1 MQGARKMPQFNLRW
15 PKEVLDLVRKVAEE
29 NGRSVNSEIYKR
41 VMDSLKR
48 EGITDAVVK
57 EIAIT
62 ILRPNFVHGESFG
75 TNEKLRRER
84 VFSGKR
90 TFSEVMLDAAKKSKR

>member
-1 MQGARKMPQFNLRW
+1 MIRL
-15 PKEVLDLVRKVAEE
+15 
-29 NGRSVNSEIYKR
+29 
-41 VMDSLKR
+41 
-48 EGITDAVVK
+48 DAVVK

-84 VFSGKR
+84 VFSGKPSANR
-90 TFSEVMLDAAKKSKR
+90 KMMAK

>member
-1 MQGARKMPQFNLRW
+1 MIRL
-15 PKEVLDLVRKVAEE
+15 
-29 NGRSVNSEIYKR
+29 
-41 VMDSLKR
+41 
-48 EGITDAVVK
+48 DAVVK

-90 TFSEVMLDAAKKSKR
+90 TFSEVMLDAAKEIKTVKPQLREQSGLRYRKTTHRN

>member
-1 MQGARKMPQFNLRW
+1 MIRL
-15 PKEVLDLVRKVAEE
+15 
-29 NGRSVNSEIYKR
+29 
-41 VMDSLKR
+41 
-48 EGITDAVVK
+48 DAVVK

-84 VFSGKR
+84 VFSGER
-90 TFSEVMLDAAKKSKR
+90 TFSEVMLDAAKKSKQ

>member
-1 MQGARKMPQFNLRW
+1 M
-15 PKEVLDLVRKVAEE
+15 
-29 NGRSVNSEIYKR
+29 
-41 VMDSLKR
+41 
-48 EGITDAVVK
+48 DAVVK

>member
-1 MQGARKMPQFNLRW
+1 MIRL
-15 PKEVLDLVRKVAEE
+15 
-29 NGRSVNSEIYKR
+29 
-41 VMDSLKR
+41 
-48 EGITDAVVK
+48 DAVVK

-84 VFSGKR
+84 VFMALKGCIKWRRERVFSGKR

>member
-1 MQGARKMPQFNLRW
+1 MIRL
-15 PKEVLDLVRKVAEE
+15 
-29 NGRSVNSEIYKR
+29 
-41 VMDSLKR
+41 
-48 EGITDAVVK
+48 DAVVK

-84 VFSGKR
+84 VFSGKH
-90 TFSEVMLDAAKKSKR
+90 TFSEVMLDAAKEIKTVKPQLREQSGLRYRKTTHRN

>member
-1 MQGARKMPQFNLRW
+1 MDLCCEVNMKGMSKMPQFNLRW

-48 EGITDAVVK
+48 EGITA
-57 EIAIT
+57 
-62 ILRPNFVHGESFG
+62 
-75 TNEKLRRER
+75 
-84 VFSGKR
+84 
-90 TFSEVMLDAAKKSKR
+90 

>member
-41 VMDSLKR
+41 VLDSLKR
-48 EGITDAVVK
+48 EGIAV
-57 EIAIT
+57 
-62 ILRPNFVHGESFG
+62 
-75 TNEKLRRER
+75 
-84 VFSGKR
+84 
-90 TFSEVMLDAAKKSKR
+90 